1 MPLVR
6 RLAAPALLAA
16 GLALAS
22 CTAAP
27 PDPPEGGPEA
37 PPPGTTVNEDAT
49 ITVGTLHV
57 AEDLADPA
65 DPGSAEALTGNVY
78 ESLFRLA
85 ETGEAVPLLASG
97 FTRSEDGLVYTIALQ
112 PDATFSDGSP
122 LAAADVVD
130 SLVPLIGD
138 GSEVAAVT
146 AVDDDVEITLAR
158 PLVSLPHTLAGVWI
172 RHDDLG
178 TGPYTIG
185 EFSSGTS
192 LSLERRDDYWQDPA
206 KNARVDFRAYPAAAD
221 LVAALRGGE
230 IDIAPAMAP
239 PADDPAGDGIVV
251 SEAASTT
258 RVLLAFN
265 DSVAPFDDPRV
276 RRALSSAIDDD
287 AVREALWGDE
297 GTPISSMALP
307 SEPWHEDLSAL
318 DPFEPDAVPA
328 LLTEAGLAEPVT
340 APILVT
346 DGPLADAA
354 DLIAEQLNDAGIEAT
369 VERITAA
376 EWRDRVES
384 RRDFTLALGTVSGDH
399 RVAGLGDPRYWWGYR
414 NPDVLGWAEQAESL
428 SNEAEQAEL
437 LRLIDLT
444 AANEAASEW
453 LFLEPRIM
461 IASEDVAGYPLAG
474 PFVLAGIERSE

>member
-1 MPLVR
+1 MPLIR
-6 RLAAPALLAA
+6 RLAAPAVLAA

-37 PPPGTTVNEDAT
+37 PPPGTAVNEDAT

-112 PDATFSDGSP
+112 QDATFSDGSP
-122 LAAADVVD
+122 LTADDVVP
-130 SLVPLIGD
+130 SLLPLVGE
-138 GSEVAAVT
+138 GSAVAAVT
-146 AVDDDVEITLAR
+146 AVDGDVEITLTR

-178 TGPYTIG
+178 TGPYMIG

-192 LSLERRDDYWQDPA
+192 LVLERRDDYWQDPA
-206 KNARVDFRAYPAAAD
+206 RNARVDFRAYPAATD
-221 LVAALRGGE
+221 LVAALQGGE

-239 PADDPAGDGIVV
+239 PTEVPASDDIVV

-265 DSVAPFDDPRV
+265 DEVAPFNDPRV

-287 AVREALWGDE
+287 AVRKALWGDE

-307 SEPWHEDLSAL
+307 SEPWHEDLAAL
-318 DPFEPDAVPA
+318 DPFDP
-328 LLTEAGLAEPVT
+328 EAATTLLAEAEITGAVE
-340 APILVT
+340 APIVVA
-346 DGPLADAA
+346 DGPIAGAA
-354 DLIAEQLNDAGIEAT
+354 DLIAAQLNEAGFVAS
-369 VERITAA
+369 VERIPSA

-384 RRDFTLALGTVSGDH
+384 RRDFALALGTVSGDH
-399 RVAGLGDPRYWWGYR
+399 LVAGLGDPTNWWGYH

-428 SNEAEQAEL
+428 SNEAEQSEL

-453 LFLEPRIM
+453 LFLEPRII

-474 PFVLAGIERSE
+474 PFVAAGIERSE